1 MRRSRPRG
9 KEEKS
14 KVPCA
19 SGATLHPSPPAP
31 SMSSLSLPATSLLC
45 HNNSG
50 GAEGWEQLEGQRSYL
65 LPTVQIARLTLSHKA
80 SQCGTASMNCEQAP
94 PRCPASLALYVS
106 DVGTLLCATNH
117 RVASFRDTKAAPCE
131 HRASSR
137 LLGLR
142 LPLCRREGCWQQT
155 QQLSSKSLV
164 FTSHIAQSSFT
175 SFVSFKPCE
184 HLGR

>member
-9 KEEKS
+9 REEKS

-50 GAEGWEQLEGQRSYL
+50 GTEGWEQLEGQRSYL

-94 PRCPASLALYVS
+94 PPTCPASLALYVS

-117 RVASFRDTKAAPCE
+117 RVASFRDTKAAPCDL
-131 HRASSR
+131 RASSR
-137 LLGLR
+137 LLGLCLLLR
-142 LPLCRREGCWQQT
+142 
-155 QQLSSKSLV
+155 
-164 FTSHIAQSSFT
+164 
-175 SFVSFKPCE
+175 
-184 HLGR
+184 